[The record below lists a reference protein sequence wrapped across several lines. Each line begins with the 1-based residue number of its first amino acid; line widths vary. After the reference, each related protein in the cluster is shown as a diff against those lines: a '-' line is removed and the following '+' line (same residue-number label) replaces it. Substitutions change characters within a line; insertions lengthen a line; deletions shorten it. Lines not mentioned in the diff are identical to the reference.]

1 MQDSKTDGASSK
13 QIKKCKELLEALE
26 TRINEF
32 FEQHML
38 WQHVPVTEADWS
50 GVNQDLTDK
59 EAQAG
64 YLTLALAAIDSARF
78 ALKDDNIGQAVEQ
91 SLRAGVFAAGVLDT
105 ASRQRL
111 YAQYGGRQTKHWEFW
126 EEIEDKARLQ
136 THGNR
141 TDSEI
146 AGQLL
151 SWYLDNH
158 SVDKDDLPAPAT
170 LRKRI
175 GKWRA
180 EEKSR
185 IDKNN

>member
-1 MQDSKTDGASSK
+1 MDDAFSKHIERSH
-13 QIKKCKELLEALE
+13 ELLEALE
-26 TRINEF
+26 IRINEF

-38 WQHVPVTEADWS
+38 WQHVSVTEADWS

-59 EAQAG
+59 ETQAG
-64 YLTLALAAIDSARF
+64 YLTLALAAIDSARE

-91 SLRAGVFAAGVLDT
+91 SLRAGVFAAGFLGT

-136 THGNR
+136 THGTR
-141 TDSEI
+141 TDSGI

-175 GKWRA
+175 GQWRA
-180 EEKSR
+180 EEQSR
-185 IDKNN
+185 IDKNT

>member
-111 YAQYGGRQTKHWEFW
+111 YSQYGGRQTPYKAFW
-126 EEIEDKARLQ
+126 DFIKPIVEMRLFTEQTDK
-136 THGNR
+136 
-141 TDSEI
+141 EI
-146 AGQLL
+146 AAEV
-151 SWYLDNH
+151 
-158 SVDKDDLPAPAT
+158 VDRWNSEHPPGRLPLPDT
-170 LRKRI
+170 IRKRI

-180 EEKSR
+180 EKDAKK
-185 IDKNN
+185 IH

>member
-1 MQDSKTDGASSK
+1 MDDAFSKHIERSH
-13 QIKKCKELLEALE
+13 ELLEALE

-38 WQHVPVTEADWS
+38 WQHVSVTEADWS

-59 EAQAG
+59 ETQAG
-64 YLTLALAAIDSARF
+64 YLTLALAAIDSARE

-91 SLRAGVFAAGVLDT
+91 SLRAGVFAAGFLGT

-136 THGNR
+136 THGTR

-158 SVDKDDLPAPAT
+158 SDDKGNLPAPAT

-180 EEKSR
+180 EEQSK
-185 IDKNN
+185 IDQNN

>member
-1 MQDSKTDGASSK
+1 MEDASSK
-13 QIKKCKELLEALE
+13 QIELSRELLEEME
-26 TRINEF
+26 TVINEF
-32 FEQHML
+32 IKERDIPL
-38 WQHVPVTEADWS
+38 TEVDWS
-50 GVNQDLTDK
+50 EFK
-59 EAQAG
+59 EGRPEREWQAG
-64 YLTLALAAIDSARF
+64 YLLLALAGIESARE
-78 ALKDDNIGQAVEQ
+78 ALEDNDVGRAVEQ

-111 YAQYGGRQTKHWEFW
+111 HAQYGGRQTKHWEFW

-180 EEKSR
+180 EEQSR